1 MVSALASRAS
11 VLGSIPGGV
20 KIFSVCIGIANEGQ
34 KMWEVT
40 QALGAFDD
48 NGLSTAQKFP
58 CVSNDAVQ
66 EILDN
71 MCYGDRGQSSQ
82 LTAN

>member
-1 MVSALASRAS
+1 MK
-11 VLGSIPGGV
+11 V
-20 KIFSVCIGIANEGQ
+20 KKCGRFATP
-34 KMWEVT
+34 VT

-58 CVSNDAVQ
+58 CDSNDAVQ

-71 MCYGDRGQSSQ
+71 MCCGDRGQSSQ
-82 LTAN
+82 LTANCPSCNYEYQLFKTSFPIFLILP